1 MLLCCTLAHG
11 IAYVASF
18 AVNNRCQLVRCCSAI
33 VLCVAPKSVFDKSV
47 LLTISCALCCCCQH
61 LQDVTL
67 LNHIAAFDRERIPE
81 RVVHAKG
88 GGAFGF
94 FEVTTDVAKK
104 YCRAKMFDTVGK
116 KTKMLI
122 RFSTVGGERGSAD
135 TARDPRG
142 FSMKVPNMV
151 IGEFENC
158 AEHCGA

>member
-1 MLLCCTLAHG
+1 
-11 IAYVASF
+11 
-18 AVNNRCQLVRCCSAI
+18 
-33 VLCVAPKSVFDKSV
+33 
-47 LLTISCALCCCCQH
+47 
-61 LQDVTL
+61 VTL

-142 FSMKVPNMV
+142 FSMKVSSYQSYS
-151 IGEFENC
+151 ESLFYNC
-158 AEHCGA
+158 AWLTLVQGRIQNRKT